1 MTLIDYFWDWF
12 NVCPEV
18 FNPDEWYETELDCFV
33 ED

>member
-1 MTLIDYFWDWF
+1 MLLDYFVDWF

-18 FNPDEWYETELDCFV
+18 FNPDEWYEIGLDCFM